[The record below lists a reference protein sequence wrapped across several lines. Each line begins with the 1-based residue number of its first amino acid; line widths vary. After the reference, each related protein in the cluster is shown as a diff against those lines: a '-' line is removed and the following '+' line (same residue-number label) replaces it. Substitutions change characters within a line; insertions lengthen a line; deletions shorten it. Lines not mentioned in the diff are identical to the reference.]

1 MESTRKWQMPNQD
14 RTNSQSQQQGNR
26 QPPPASGDDKS
37 EQDHRDMGTQHQS
50 QSSTDEEIENGDGVE
65 IGDPVPEDNRTI
77 RARGETG
84 EDEDL
89 PEDDGNIEGSSS
101 ERH

>member
-1 MESTRKWQMPNQD
+1 MPN
-14 RTNSQSQQQGNR
+14 RTPDTGQSQSQR
-26 QPPPASGDDKS
+26 TPPPAPGQDKS
-37 EQDHRDMGTQHQS
+37 EQDLRDMSS
-50 QSSTDEEIENGDGVE
+50 QRQGQNTPIDEDVEKPDQVE
-65 IGDPVPEDNRTI
+65 IGDPVPEDDRTV

-89 PEDDGNIEGSSS
+89 PTDDGDIEGSSS

>member
-1 MESTRKWQMPNQD
+1 MPNQD
-14 RTNSQSQQQGNR
+14 RTTGGSTQGDR
-26 QPPPASGDDKS
+26 SRPPPPGDDKS
-37 EQDHRDMGTQHQS
+37 EQDVRDLAS
-50 QSSTDEEIENGDGVE
+50 QRQRQNQPIDEDVEKPDNVE
-65 IGDPVPEDNRTI
+65 IGDPVPEDDRTI

-89 PEDDGNIEGSSS
+89 PADDGNIEGSSS

>member
-1 MESTRKWQMPNQD
+1 MPNQD
-14 RTNSQSQQQGNR
+14 RTSSQSQQQGNR

-37 EQDHRDMGTQHQS
+37 EQDHRDLGTQHQN
-50 QSSTDEEIENGDGVE
+50 QSSTDEDIENEGGVE

-89 PEDDGNIEGSSS
+89 PEDDGNIEGTSS

>member
-1 MESTRKWQMPNQD
+1 MPQPDATREDQRDMQTTD
-14 RTNSQSQQQGNR
+14 
-26 QPPPASGDDKS
+26 SGDEDV
-37 EQDHRDMGTQHQS
+37 
-50 QSSTDEEIENGDGVE
+50 ENSDDVE

-89 PEDDGNIEGSSS
+89 PDDGGDIERSTTS
-101 ERH
+101 RH

>member
-1 MESTRKWQMPNQD
+1 MPNQD
-14 RTNSQSQQQGNR
+14 QTGSQSQQGNR

-37 EQDHRDMGTQHQS
+37 EQDQRELGTQHQS
-50 QSSTDEEIENGDGVE
+50 QSPPDEEIDSGDGVE

-89 PEDDGNIEGSSS
+89 PEDNGDIEGSSS